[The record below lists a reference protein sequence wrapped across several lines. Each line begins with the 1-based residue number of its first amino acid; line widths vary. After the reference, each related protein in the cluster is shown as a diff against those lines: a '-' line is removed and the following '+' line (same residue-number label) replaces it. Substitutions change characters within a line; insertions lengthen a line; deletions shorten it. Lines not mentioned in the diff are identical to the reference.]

1 MSFDKLIESQKGYRT
16 IIVNSTTVEW
26 FTI

>member
-16 IIVNSTTVEW
+16 IIVNSTTVE
-26 FTI
+26 

>member
-16 IIVNSTTVEW
+16 IIVNSTMVE
-26 FTI
+26 